1 MTEAAEADTPVGMEE
16 VGGSAAGRKRAS
28 ESLGHSARRPRSS
41 SGKSASYVRK
51 AIVFDGESYIEPQ
64 VECELGGMGG
74 LTVLARVKRS
84 KVGCAW
90 DRLIDFGNGAEKEN
104 IVISYQQEMM
114 YEVRASDGS
123 CSSLAVGGEDTWGSG
138 DSRAFPQDYWM
149 QIALVHASNGMAYI
163 FWNGTLKA
171 QGHVPLPERV
181 RRTKHYVGKSNWDSD
196 PRFHGMIS
204 DLYIFDYALSP
215 ADIYKCSISRWTPSG
230 CRPAIVTIGDSWI
243 ETAMPSQALTGASTS
258 TKLGAPCGAAG
269 CGGVERCSRALSRG
283 AGEPL
288 HFLTAITDSQKKS
301 VMCQLQASL
310 EKHANEMASLKAR
323 LTDAV
328 SARAQ
333 CPRPVPTPS
342 AHAQCP
348 RPVPTPSARAQCPR
362 PVPTPSAHSLLPSV
376 ARAQVGSGD
385 LQSVDRL
392 HSVMA
397 CAHDARQRAQAIIR
411 MIRNASRLP
420 TSLRE
425 DAATGQ
431 LRQPPQ
437 IAAAVCPLSGMYHAF
452 AIYELRSGDVS
463 RGSRF
468 HVYVTDLINLRT
480 LLPGQTCW
488 LPKVAG
494 SLISLLQS
502 KADAEQ
508 PVRVLRA
515 ACACVPRAACR
526 VPRARAACRVPRAH
540 VASACRVSPA
550 CTVRRQCGASAA
562 RLSRAFLLLPVSRP
576 CLPGRTCTTDGQRR
590 CFARLAP
597 LRWWCYG
604 R

>member
-16 VGGSAAGRKRAS
+16 VGGSAAGRKRAG

-74 LTVLARVKRS
+74 LTVLARLKRS

-328 SARAQ
+328 
-333 CPRPVPTPS
+333 
-342 AHAQCP
+342 
-348 RPVPTPSARAQCPR
+348 
-362 PVPTPSAHSLLPSV
+362 
-376 ARAQVGSGD
+376 GSGD

-508 PVRVLRA
+508 PVVVLRA
-515 ACACVPRAACR
+515 LNDAE
-526 VPRARAACRVPRAH
+526 
-540 VASACRVSPA
+540 
-550 CTVRRQCGASAA
+550 
-562 RLSRAFLLLPVSRP
+562 RLEGYYNRIGFTSSRRAFIEAGLVESYTSGDLL
-576 CLPGRTCTTDGQRR
+576 
-590 CFARLAP
+590 
-597 LRWWCYG
+597 YG
-604 R
+604 HTPA

>member
-348 RPVPTPSARAQCPR
+348 LPAPWRRTCAGRQRRSPISRQAAQCDGLRARRPPARAGH
-362 PVPTPSAHSLLPSV
+362 HSHDPQRVAAPDVV
-376 ARAQVGSGD
+376 ARGCGHGPAAPATANRRSG
-385 LQSVDRL
+385 LPL
-392 HSVMA
+392 
-397 CAHDARQRAQAIIR
+397 
-411 MIRNASRLP
+411 IRNVP
-420 TSLRE
+420 CVCHLR
-425 DAATGQ
+425 
-431 LRQPPQ
+431 
-437 IAAAVCPLSGMYHAF
+437 
-452 AIYELRSGDVS
+452 
-463 RGSRF
+463 
-468 HVYVTDLINLRT
+468 
-480 LLPGQTCW
+480 
-488 LPKVAG
+488 
-494 SLISLLQS
+494 
-502 KADAEQ
+502 
-508 PVRVLRA
+508 
-515 ACACVPRAACR
+515 
-526 VPRARAACRVPRAH
+526 
-540 VASACRVSPA
+540 
-550 CTVRRQCGASAA
+550 
-562 RLSRAFLLLPVSRP
+562 
-576 CLPGRTCTTDGQRR
+576 
-590 CFARLAP
+590 AP
-597 LRWWCYG
+597 LRRRLPWQPFSRVRDRSDQSAHPLARPDVLAPQGG
-604 R
+604 RLPHLTSPI